1 MKQHNEVIKF
11 PMNTNTKLKAYIYL
25 QKSLIW
31 HHIINVLMLNQLTQ
45 IICNY

>member
-1 MKQHNEVIKF
+1 MKQHNEVNKF

-31 HHIINVLMLNQLTQ
+31 HPIINVLMNQLTQ